1 MVRTRETR
9 TELLTLGD
17 DGVLACVVKQT
28 AEHTLDD
35 AVENVRASA
44 ELTRGR
50 RVPMLLDARGTQQ
63 ISREARIYYMGPEN
77 AKVISAVAMLIS
89 SSAAK
94 ILGNFL
100 MRVNTPPFPFR
111 LFSDE
116 ASARAWLIEHGAAQP
131 GHGEGSR

>member
-1 MVRTRETR
+1 MARTRETR
-9 TELLTLGD
+9 TETLTLGD
-17 DGVLACVVKQT
+17 DGVMFCTVKPT
-28 AEHTLDD
+28 AEHTLSD

-50 RVPMLLDARGTQQ
+50 RVPMILDTRGTQQ
-63 ISREARIYYMGPEN
+63 INREARIYYTGPEN
-77 AKVISAVAMLIS
+77 AKVINACAMLIS
-89 SSAAK
+89 SSAGK

-100 MRVNTPPFPFR
+100 MRVNHPPFPFR

-116 ASARAWLIEHGAAQP
+116 ASARAWLKEIGATQS